1 MPVDGRDCV
10 SIPKVDCLDA
20 GVGMPIGDSGC
31 AGVVVDAS
39 CVGAGVDAGD
49 GVSMPGVLSASV
61 AKPVMNG
68 VPILLGHASATAFE
82 ARLGAA
88 FFLRS

>member
-1 MPVDGRDCV
+1 MLVDGRDRV

-20 GVGMPIGDSGC
+20 SVGVPIGDSGC
-31 AGVVVDAS
+31 AGVVDAS
-39 CVGAGVDAGD
+39 CVGAGVDASD
-49 GVSMPGVLSASV
+49 GVSMPGVLGAGV

-68 VPILLGHASATAFE
+68 VPILLGHALATAFE
-82 ARLGAA
+82 AHLGAA